1 MRLFAGIFEHYEV
14 FFLTVF
20 SYLKTRKVPKYLSSW
35 SFSSTDAFFPNA
47 VFPLPLSIA
56 FFLWRKYLID
66 SHFIHSK
73 VMSKK
78 REIFSEFIWITKI
91 FFGGTFWRPVGLKN
105 INRRLGHEFWH
116 RLGDFQESLAA
127 AIGRRIVPNYFHVR
141 LRRWDDITPKVIRT
155 TCKFL

>member
-1 MRLFAGIFEHYEV
+1 MRLFCLIFKHCAKS
-14 FFLTVF
+14 FFDRF
-20 SYLKTRKVPKYLSSW
+20 CYLKTRKVPKYLSSW

-47 VFPLPLSIA
+47 VFPPPLFHRIFPLEKISYWLPFYSFKSDVKEKRNLLRI
-56 FFLWRKYLID
+56 YLNNQD
-66 SHFIHSK
+66 
-73 VMSKK
+73 
-78 REIFSEFIWITKI
+78 